1 MLELIQN
8 HLLSVSKFS
17 ASDVNKVEDFRIKY
31 LGKKGIVSQL
41 FEQFKQLNS
50 IKEKKEIGK
59 EINTLKNAIKEK
71 IETSLLKTLSKK
83 TGNKKS
89 K

>member
-17 ASDVNKVEDFRIKY
+17 ASDKNEVEDFRIKY
-31 LGKKGIVSQL
+31 LGKKGIISQL

-50 IKEKKEIGK
+50 IKDKKEIGK
-59 EINTLKNAIKEK
+59 EINALKNAIKENP
-71 IETSLLKTLSKK
+71 T
-83 TGNKKS
+83 
-89 K
+89 